1 MDILVIGTGMYSTG
15 RGTDSY
21 GTILPSIIESIR
33 AGNSIENVFFFGK
46 NPKNTKEAEK
56 KCAEISAVTNIC
68 VNFTVYPREKNNI
81 NLEDFMANL
90 KNPTCAII
98 AVPDHLHYD
107 MAKLC
112 LETNLHT
119 LVVKPLTP
127 HYKDSK
133 ELADIAKKNNL
144 FGMVEFHKRWDK
156 ANIMMKNYIENGS
169 LGDILYCVVE
179 YSQRKSIPTQNFIE
193 WADKSNILQYL
204 GIHYIDLL
212 YFLTNARPIRVMSIG
227 QKNWLIKNNINTW
240 DSIQCTIEWVSNND
254 YKFTQTILTNWIDP
268 ENTSAMSDQKIKIIG
283 TRGRFESDQKN
294 RGQYFVS
301 DDQKITQPNP
311 YFCHEYH
318 DDRSKFWSGYG
329 IDSVTSFLKDV
340 DKLFNNSINLD
351 ELEKTRPTFK
361 QSLIITAIIDA
372 ANKSIQN
379 DSSWIDIKINS

>member
-1 MDILVIGTGMYSTG
+1 
-15 RGTDSY
+15 
-21 GTILPSIIESIR
+21 
-33 AGNSIENVFFFGK
+33 
-46 NPKNTKEAEK
+46 
-56 KCAEISAVTNIC
+56 
-68 VNFTVYPREKNNI
+68 
-81 NLEDFMANL
+81 
-90 KNPTCAII
+90 
-98 AVPDHLHYD
+98 
-107 MAKLC
+107 
-112 LETNLHT
+112 
-119 LVVKPLTP
+119 
-127 HYKDSK
+127 
-133 ELADIAKKNNL
+133 
-144 FGMVEFHKRWDK
+144 
-156 ANIMMKNYIENGS
+156 
-169 LGDILYCVVE
+169 
-179 YSQRKSIPTQNFIE
+179 
-193 WADKSNILQYL
+193 
-204 GIHYIDLL
+204 L